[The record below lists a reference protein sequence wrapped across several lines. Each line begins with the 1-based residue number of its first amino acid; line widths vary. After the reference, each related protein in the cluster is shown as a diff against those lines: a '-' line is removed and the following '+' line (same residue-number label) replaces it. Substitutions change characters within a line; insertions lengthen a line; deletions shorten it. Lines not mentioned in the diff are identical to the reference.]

1 MSAPALSEPRQAL
14 FPAGVAE
21 LAGRYDGFLLDQWG
35 VLHDGAIAHEGAVA
49 CLEALR
55 AAGKPV
61 VILSNSGRSGAENA
75 RQLAKFG
82 FARELYDEVISAGD
96 DARDA
101 LTARWA
107 QFQPAAR
114 TTCVEGAT
122 FGEPPSYVEVLTCL
136 EMKKP

>member
-55 AAGKPV
+55 RIARKDPKGAGISVSFVALDKNGRYGAAG
-61 VILSNSGRSGAENA
+61 S
-75 RQLAKFG
+75 AKG
-82 FARELYDEVISAGD
+82 FPFAVT
-96 DARDA
+96 
-101 LTARWA
+101 TATSSRVLKA
-107 QFQPAAR
+107 PGIGPLDIGP
-114 TTCVEGAT
+114 EG
-122 FGEPPSYVEVLTCL
+122 GNR
-136 EMKKP
+136 K